1 MKQCPIFPL
10 NMTLFPGGRI
20 PLQVFETRY
29 LDMVKKCLKSQH
41 GFIVISIKEGQE
53 VGERPEIYNVGTYA
67 EIVDF
72 ETLPSGLFG
81 ITAEGQQRV
90 LLSNVQQQNDKLL
103 VADIQYIDAETEQTI
118 PEKYLHLVEILKSIK
133 NNPVIQNLNL
143 NINYKNATEVG
154 CRLSELLPFDIEDKQ
169 ALLELTDPLERLA
182 RVQAILDIMGHDF
195 NIT

>member
-1 MKQCPIFPL
+1 MKQCPLFPL

-29 LDMVKKCLKSQH
+29 LDMVKACLKQQH
-41 GFIVISIKEGQE
+41 GFIIISIKEGQE

-90 LLSNVQQQNDKLL
+90 SLSNIQQQHDQLL
-103 VADIQYIDAETEQTI
+103 LADIEYIEAEFEQTV
-118 PEKYLHLVEILKSIK
+118 PAEFQHLVDILKSIK
-133 NNPVIQNLNL
+133 NNPAIQNLNL
-143 NINYKNATEVG
+143 SINYQSASEVG
-154 CRLSELLPFDIEDKQ
+154 CRLSELLPFNIEDKQ
-169 ALLELTDPLERLA
+169 ALLELHDPVERLA
-182 RVQAILDIMGHDF
+182 RVQAILDVMGHDF
-195 NIT
+195 NIK